1 MLHLQLNA
9 NVWMAKESPKVIGQ
23 HGQQTAITDAQ
34 ADTVRLQ
41 HLQEKSNLSTDFL
54 TTLRKFLLTN

>member
-1 MLHLQLNA
+1 VSSGSWQKAHGQYLLH
-9 NVWMAKESPKVIGQ
+9 PKVIGQ

-54 TTLRKFLLTN
+54 TMLRKFLLTN